1 MKYDFTAPRDGALSE
16 LLSEKLS
23 FIGRRGVR
31 SLIKERQVRVNGGR
45 VGEDMP
51 VKAGDAVEAYVT
63 ARVPSVRV
71 VYADDNIVVADKPA
85 HTDTMS
91 LPLLLSGEYGELY
104 PVHRLDVNTT
114 GLVALARNTAAK
126 EELEREFRARK
137 IKKKYIATVVGAPKE
152 SRGTLRHWL
161 VKDAAGGIVK
171 AYPTASHGGA
181 ESVTEYETI
190 GRNGEL
196 TVLALY
202 PSTGRT
208 HQLRVQLAAA
218 GTPILGDGKY
228 GDYAANKR
236 YKASE
241 QRLRAVSLRLIGASG
256 VLASLRNRE
265 FTVE

>member
-1 MKYDFTAPRDGALSE
+1 MKYEFTSPRDCTLSE
-16 LLSEKLS
+16 LLCEKLS
-23 FIGRRGVR
+23 FIGKKGLK
-31 SLIKERQVRVNGGR
+31 SLIKDRQVRVNGER
-45 VGEDMP
+45 VGED
-51 VKAGDAVEAYVT
+51 VRLETGDVVEAYVT
-63 ARVPSVRV
+63 ARAPSVKV
-71 VYADDNIVVADKPA
+71 IYADDNIVVADKPA

-91 LPLLLSGEYGELY
+91 LPLLLSGEYGELF

-114 GLVALARNTAAK
+114 GLVALARNRAAK
-126 EELEREFRARK
+126 EELEREFKARK
-137 IKKKYIATVVGAPKE
+137 IKKKYIATVVGAPKAD
-152 SRGTLRHWL
+152 RGTLRHWL
-161 VKDAAGGIVK
+161 VKDAVGGQVK

-190 GRNGEL
+190 GRDGEL

-208 HQLRVQLAAA
+208 HQLRVQLAAE

-236 YKASE
+236 YKASV
-241 QRLRAVSLRLIGASG
+241 QRLRAVSLRLVGASG

-265 FTVE
+265 FTTE